1 MTTLNIIL
9 VFVGS
14 TLIGCAMGFILYK
27 KRTAQQTKKIEEETK
42 ETFETAR
49 KKAQDIESEAK
60 IKAKETV
67 LKAQED
73 IERELRQKRRELQE
87 TERRFLQRESN
98 LDKKVNIIDSKEAH
112 INQKEKTLH
121 TQEQYLNDQKQ
132 RYEGLLTSV
141 NKKLEKIAG
150 MTALEAKKELKE
162 QIERDARKEAAAQVN
177 KIEEEMREASERKAR
192 KIISFAIQRYAGE
205 FVSESTVSTVSLP
218 SDEMKG
224 RIIGREGRNIR
235 CFETVTGVDVIIDDT
250 PETVILSSFDPV
262 RREVAKITLERLVED
277 GRIHPSRIEELCEK
291 VDLEVK
297 NSIKAAGEQA
307 TFDVG
312 VHGIHPEVMKV
323 LGSLKY
329 RSSAGQNVYRHSI
342 EVAFLA
348 GMMATELGVDEKLA
362 RRAGLLHDMGKGLE
376 HTLDGSHA
384 AVGAQ
389 FAKKHGENEEVVHAI
404 AAHNGEVKAETILAH
419 LVASANQLS
428 LSRPGAKREMLQSYI
443 QRLVDLEK
451 LACSFEGVMKAYA
464 IQAGREIRVLINHAE
479 LSDEEAAMLSRDICR
494 KVESDLTYPGQIK
507 VSVVRETRAMEI
519 AR

>member
-9 VFVGS
+9 VFAGS
-14 TLIGCAMGFILYK
+14 VFVGCALGFILYK
-27 KRTAQQTKKIEEETK
+27 KRTAQQAKKIEDETK
-42 ETFETAR
+42 EVLEGAR
-49 KKAQDIESEAK
+49 KRALDVESGAT

-67 LKAQED
+67 LKAQEE

-87 TERRFLQRESN
+87 TEKRFLQRESN

-112 INQKEKTLH
+112 INQKEKTLQQ
-121 TQEQYLNDQKQ
+121 QETYLQEQKQ
-132 RYEGLLTSV
+132 RYETLSSSV

-150 MTALEAKKELKE
+150 MTAIEAKKELKE
-162 QIERDARKEAAAQVN
+162 QIERDARKEAALQVK
-177 KIEEEMREASERKAR
+177 KIEEEMREESERKAR
-192 KIISFAIQRYAGE
+192 KIISFAIQRYAGD

-218 SDEMKG
+218 GDDMKG

-262 RREVAKITLERLVED
+262 RREVAKITLERLIED

-291 VDLEVK
+291 VDQEVK
-297 NSIKAAGEQA
+297 GSIKEAGEQA

-312 VHGIHPEVMKV
+312 VHGIHPEVIKV

-329 RSSAGQNVYRHSI
+329 RSSGGQNVYRHSI
-342 EVAFLA
+342 EVAFLT
-348 GMMATELGVDEKLA
+348 GMMATELGFDVKQA
-362 RRAGLLHDMGKGLE
+362 RRAGLLHDIGKGLE

-384 AVGAQ
+384 AGGAS
-389 FAKKHGENEEVVHAI
+389 FAKKHGETDEIVHAI
-404 AAHNGEVKAETILAH
+404 AAHNGEIKAETVLAH
-419 LVASANQLS
+419 LVAAANQLS
-428 LSRPGAKREMLQSYI
+428 LSRPGAKKEMLQTYI

-451 LACSFEGVMKAYA
+451 LACSFDGVMKAYA
-464 IQAGREIRVLINHAE
+464 IAAGREIRVLVNYAE